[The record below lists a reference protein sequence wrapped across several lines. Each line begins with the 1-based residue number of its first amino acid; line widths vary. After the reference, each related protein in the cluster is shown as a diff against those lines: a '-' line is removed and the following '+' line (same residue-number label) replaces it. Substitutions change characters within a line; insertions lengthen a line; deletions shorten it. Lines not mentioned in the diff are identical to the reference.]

1 MFNNKVVVITGA
13 GSGLGRA
20 LAIAFAEEGARL
32 ALSDINR
39 EALDETMS
47 LLAEKRASDSQAR
60 AYTVDV
66 SSRQAVFEYAD
77 QVLEAFGA
85 IHFLFNNAG
94 ATIIGTVEHTSIEE
108 FEWQLGI
115 NMWGVIYGTKAFLPA
130 MLKQKEGCI
139 VNISSVFGL
148 ISYPTQGAYN
158 MSKFAVRGL
167 TECLWSE
174 LEGSGVRAVSV
185 HPGGIST
192 NIAKKA
198 RRAAAYGEY
207 EANLEGDADKLL
219 SAPPE
224 RCAADIIRGL
234 KKGKRRILTGNKA
247 STLAWLSR
255 LLPSSYPALLSVLGK
270 L

>member
-1 MFNNKVVVITGA
+1 MFSNKVVVITGA

-20 LAIAFAEEGARL
+20 LAIALAKEGARL
-32 ALSDINR
+32 AISDINR

-47 LLAEKRASDSQAR
+47 LLAGKSASESQAR
-60 AYTVDV
+60 AYTLDV
-66 SSRQAVFEYAD
+66 SSRQAVFEHAE
-77 QVLEAFGA
+77 QVLEEFGEVQ
-85 IHFLFNNAG
+85 FLFNNAG
-94 ATIIGTVEHTSIEE
+94 TTIIGTVEHASIEE

-115 NMWGVIYGTKAFLPA
+115 NMWGVVYGTKAFLPV

-139 VNISSVFGL
+139 INISSVFGL
-148 ISYPTQGAYN
+148 ISFPTQGPYN

-174 LEGSGVRAVSV
+174 LEGTGVQAVSV

-192 NIAKKA
+192 NIAKRA
-198 RRAAAYGEY
+198 RRAAAYGDY
-207 EANLEGDADKLL
+207 EAGLEGNADKML
-219 SAPPE
+219 STPPE

-247 STLAWLSR
+247 STLAWISR
-255 LLPSSYPALLSVLGK
+255 LFPSSYPALLKRLG
-270 L
+270 